1 MMTFLGVYGKILQPF
16 GFFMYRGSFYKVD
29 EKRGMVWLVTM
40 YTGPEGVYR
49 SLRFGCRP
57 FCHAIE
63 KEWLQSDGSYQLDA
77 LYRRWNMQG
86 RLDMNKFGA
95 NRDYDMDIGR
105 QIFCEEVL
113 NRFVEIRTPE
123 DCRRFA
129 EWYFQRISDDNFP
142 VERLNTIYT
151 VWEYIQMQQY
161 NEALIAL
168 PIARKNWEGGQNAK
182 VASPEERQQTLDAF
196 RKTEL
201 LLESKEYTTL
211 QQLLQKRI
219 EYSKCVC
226 EDYFKNG

>member
-1 MMTFLGVYGKILQPF
+1 MTFLGIYGKILQPF
-16 GFFMYRGSFYKVD
+16 GFFMCRGSFYKVD
-29 EKRGMVWLVTM
+29 EKRGLVWLVTM

-49 SLRFGCRP
+49 SLRFDCRP

-77 LYRRWNMQG
+77 LYRQWCKQG
-86 RLDMNKFGA
+86 RIDANKLGA

-105 QIFCEEVL
+105 QVFCEEVL
-113 NRFVEIRTPE
+113 ERFVEIRTPE
-123 DCRRFA
+123 DCRLFA
-129 EWYFQRISDDNFP
+129 EWYFKRITDDDFP

-161 NEALIAL
+161 NKALVSLDLAH
-168 PIARKNWEGGQNAK
+168 KNWERGQNAK
-182 VASPEERQQTLDAF
+182 VASPEERQQTLEAF
-196 RKTEL
+196 GKIEF
-201 LLESKEYTTL
+201 LLESKEYATL